1 MSMRLRCAFGRMGWL
16 WCSLAVLVAGSGRAQ
31 TLTSGGLFEDRIN
44 PLTALRQ
51 RASAAATSATLLPL
65 EGTVDAETYRVG
77 PGDVFGVTIGGPE
90 PLALSVLVSADGY
103 LALPD
108 AGSVGVD
115 GLTLAAARTQALETL
130 RRVYRNVPLTVSLAQ
145 PRQFYVHISGAV
157 PLPGRYLALPVARV
171 ASVLEEAFAD
181 TLRQAVRHPD
191 FRPSLRNLR
200 LIRKDGSEVGLDLL
214 RYFTTGD
221 TQHNPYL
228 LDGDVVYVP
237 AYDPRFASVFVDGA
251 VPYPGAYDYRA
262 GDTVADVLLLAM
274 GHTSLTTPVR
284 LSRQGVEGR
293 VETLE
298 VEPARFADTS
308 LQPMDQVY
316 VPADRLPGGTV
327 VVEGYV
333 RYPGTYP
340 IVQGRTTLQDLVQQ
354 AGGLRSEALARGAYL
369 ERSSLPEPG
378 VRLQK
383 QHRFEPGIDHPE
395 LLRPDTA
402 AILHTLRL
410 SAFDFLSRA
419 YFTQELLIQNRVSA
433 NLDAALATG
442 APPVYLRDGDR
453 LVVPRDDQTVY
464 VFGQVNRPGYVAYV
478 PGQDGPSY
486 LEAAGGA
493 GPLAAEGYLIEAGT
507 GRYLPLAQAT
517 VRSGDL
523 IFVDRS
529 TDLATNP
536 ELQRLVLEENRTRA
550 DARIRIAQTVLQTV
564 GTLASLVAL
573 IVTLTR

>member
-1 MSMRLRCAFGRMGWL
+1 MCLPGAFRRKGWVL
-16 WCSLAVLVAGSGRAQ
+16 YVLALLLAGSGQAQ
-31 TLTSGGLFEDRIN
+31 GFTNGGLFDPTN

-51 RASAAATSATLLPL
+51 RATAAAASATLLPL
-65 EGTVDAETYRVG
+65 EGAVEAEAYRVG
-77 PGDVFGVTIGGPE
+77 PGDVFGLTIGGPE
-90 PLALSVLVSADGY
+90 PLALSVPVSADGY

-108 AGSVGVD
+108 AGSVPVA
-115 GLTLAAARTQALETL
+115 GLTLAVARDQALEAL

-145 PRQFYVHISGAV
+145 PRQFYVHVSGAV

-171 ASVLEEAFAD
+171 SSVLEQAFAD
-181 TLRQAVRHPD
+181 TLRRAVSHPD

-200 LIRKDGSEVGLDLL
+200 LIRKDGSEVLLDLL

-228 LDGDVVYVP
+228 LDGDVVQVP

-251 VPYPGAYDYRA
+251 VPYPGAYDHRV

-274 GHTSLTTPVR
+274 GHAGVTTPVR
-284 LSRQGVEGR
+284 VRRPRADGQ
-293 VETLE
+293 VETQE
-298 VEPARFADTS
+298 VDPARFADTP

-316 VPADRLPGGTV
+316 VPMDRLPGGTV

-340 IVQGRTTLQDLVQQ
+340 IVEGRTTLQDLVQQ
-354 AGGLRSEALARGAYL
+354 AGGLRPEALARGAYL
-369 ERSSLPEPG
+369 ERLALPEPG
-378 VRLQK
+378 VRLHK
-383 QHRFEPGIDHPE
+383 QHRFEPGIDRPE

-402 AILHTLRL
+402 AILQTLRL
-410 SAFDFLSRA
+410 SEFDFLSRA

-433 NLDAALATG
+433 NLEATLAAG

-464 VFGQVNRPGYVAYV
+464 VFGQVNRPGYVPYV
-478 PGQDGPSY
+478 SGQDGRGY
-486 LEAAGGA
+486 LEAAGGI
-493 GPLAAEGYLIEAGT
+493 GVLAAEVYLIEVGT
-507 GRYLPLAQAT
+507 GRYLPLDQAT

-523 IFVDRS
+523 IFVDRK

-564 GTLASLVAL
+564 GTVASLVAL